1 MAVSQSLMGETEV
14 VETVKERED
23 KQTDN
28 KERNIYESRVEI
40 PNPRIKITGKKRVSV
55 PISLLGGRKK
65 KKKKK
70 PRAYTAF
77 CKGIGLV
84 R

>member
-1 MAVSQSLMGETEV
+1 MAVSQSLMGESEV

-40 PNPRIKITGKKRVSV
+40 PNPGIKITGNIRSESRS
-55 PISLLGGRKK
+55 PSHCSAAEKK

-70 PRAYTAF
+70 LE
-77 CKGIGLV
+77 LV
-84 R
+84 PPSVRGWD